1 MVRTLIVP
9 LVSTG
14 NVPQLALDLLVHS
27 LSSEFDFVKSLDSTF
42 VHPFVGPLDYVLD
55 QHVPVL
61 FSKTAP
67 QKIYSTAL
75 ELFYNESKDIY
86 VLQQRT
92 PVIQGYLNNLIKETI
107 LPLIDEFKIED
118 VVILDSFGP
127 LDDDVLEATTVPA
140 RRGTNLISD
149 GTCEVGSVTDVIR
162 SFEQSLNLNQGSELH
177 LPSSLFKF
185 TPDSLQQEIS
195 SKQQIFHFAYHLL
208 NGKSPYLKQIK
219 YCSAF
224 VHEGDNSEDAHL
236 LCDHLPVVIESLD
249 KLFKHTPPVSW
260 KGVYGLRPVPI
271 AFDEGIYV

>member
-14 NVPQLALDLLVHS
+14 NVPQLALDLLLHS

-55 QHVPVL
+55 QQVPVL

-75 ELFYNESKDIY
+75 ELYYNESKDLY

-127 LDDDVLEATTVPA
+127 
-140 RRGTNLISD
+140 
-149 GTCEVGSVTDVIR
+149 
-162 SFEQSLNLNQGSELH
+162 
-177 LPSSLFKF
+177 
-185 TPDSLQQEIS
+185 
-195 SKQQIFHFAYHLL
+195 
-208 NGKSPYLKQIK
+208 
-219 YCSAF
+219 
-224 VHEGDNSEDAHL
+224 
-236 LCDHLPVVIESLD
+236 
-249 KLFKHTPPVSW
+249 
-260 KGVYGLRPVPI
+260 
-271 AFDEGIYV
+271 